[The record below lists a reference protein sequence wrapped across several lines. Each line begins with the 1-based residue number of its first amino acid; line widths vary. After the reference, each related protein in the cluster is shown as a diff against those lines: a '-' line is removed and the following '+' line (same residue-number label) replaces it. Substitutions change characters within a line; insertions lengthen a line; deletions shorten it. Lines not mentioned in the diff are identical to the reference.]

1 MPLVPAVTDI
11 NQLKDRLE
19 VARLLEWNASAV
31 AGAKYDRNELTIWID
46 RAHLIGA
53 MTFLRDDSQLRFNL
67 LCDVTCVDWYPSEPR
82 FEVVY
87 ELRSIPRNKR
97 VRVKVKLTSDDAR
110 IQSVIN
116 VWPSSNFFEREVFD
130 LFGVYFE
137 GHPYL
142 RRIMMPED
150 WEGHPMRKDYPV
162 EGYR

>member
-1 MPLVPAVTDI
+1 MPLAPAVTDI
-11 NQLKDRLE
+11 NLLKDRLE
-19 VARLLEWNASAV
+19 VARLLEWNTAAV
-31 AGAKYDRNELTIWID
+31 AGAKFDRNELTIWIERQD
-46 RAHLIGA
+46 LLDA
-53 MTFLRDDSQLRFNL
+53 MTLLRDDSQLRFNL
-67 LCDVTCVDWYPSEPR
+67 LSDVTCVDWYPSEPR

-97 VRVKVKLTSDDAR
+97 VRVKVKLNSDDAR

-116 VWPSSNFFEREVFD
+116 LWPSSNFFEREVFD
-130 LFGVYFE
+130 LFGIYFE

>member
-31 AGAKYDRNELTIWID
+31 AGAKYDRNELIIWID
-46 RAHLIGA
+46 RQHILDA

-116 VWPSSNFFEREVFD
+116 LWPSSNFFEREVFD
-130 LFGVYFE
+130 LFGIYFE

>member
-19 VARLLEWNASAV
+19 VARLLEWSASAV

>member
-19 VARLLEWNASAV
+19 VARLLDWNPAAV
-31 AGAKYDRNELTIWID
+31 ARAKYDRNELTIWID
-46 RAHLIGA
+46 RQHLLDA
-53 MTFLRDDSQLRFNL
+53 MTLLRDDSQLRFNL

-110 IQSVIN
+110 ISSVIN

-130 LFGVYFE
+130 LFGVNFE

>member
-19 VARLLEWNASAV
+19 VARLLEWNTAAV

-46 RAHLIGA
+46 RQHILDA

-67 LCDVTCVDWYPSEPR
+67 LSDVTCVDWYPSEPR

-97 VRVKVKLTSDDAR
+97 VRVKVKLNSDDAR

-130 LFGVYFE
+130 LFGIYFE

>member
-19 VARLLEWNASAV
+19 VARLLDRNAAAI
-31 AGAKYDRNELTIWID
+31 AGAKYDRYELTIWID

>member
-11 NQLKDRLE
+11 NQLKERLE
-19 VARLLEWNASAV
+19 VARLLEWSASAV

-130 LFGVYFE
+130 LFGIYFE

>member
-19 VARLLEWNASAV
+19 VARLLDWNPAAV
-31 AGAKYDRNELTIWID
+31 ARAKYDRNELTIWID
-46 RAHLIGA
+46 RQHLLDA
-53 MTFLRDDSQLRFNL
+53 MTLLRDDSQLRFNL
-67 LCDVTCVDWYPSEPR
+67 LCDVTCVDCYPSEPR

-110 IQSVIN
+110 ISSVIN

-130 LFGVYFE
+130 LFGVNFE